1 MLVITINRDFYI
13 FKESKNKIELLNRFI
28 QEQGKSLELFH
39 NFENVWK
46 EVIWPIIQN
55 ENENEILLVVGSQ
68 AGFTDARIISIW
80 LNSLNV
86 FCKENKIKIAKY
98 LEYNLNIDQEDYIIN
113 NIAMIKDNLTWIDA
127 LDSLIY
133 TREPT
138 IGHKL

>member
-1 MLVITINRDFYI
+1 MLAITINRDFCI
-13 FKESKNKIELLNRFI
+13 IKESNNKIELLTRFTR
-28 QEQGKSLELFH
+28 EQGKSLELFH

-46 EVIWPIIQN
+46 EVIWPVIHD
-55 ENENEILLVVGSQ
+55 ENENKILLIVGSQ

-86 FCKENKIKIAKY
+86 FCKEKKIKIAKY
-98 LEYNLNIDQEDYIIN
+98 LEYNLNIDQEDYVLN
-113 NIAMIKDNLTWIDA
+113 NIPEIKDRLIWIDT

-138 IGHKL
+138 IGHKI